1 MTSPLE
7 QLKQQLMQIKELHAN
22 GTLSDSSFEEARLK
36 LERQIVD
43 AVVSAPVTQST
54 SASAVRTAQTR
65 SNTKLFAGIATAV
78 LLIGGLGYWWKGSFS
93 QLSAVPAAT
102 SATAPSGSAPHDT
115 STDQIAVMAEK
126 LAAKLKDKPQDPE
139 GWAMLARSYTVLGKH
154 PEALAAYERA
164 LALRGDDAN
173 LHADY
178 ADALAVKNNRSL
190 EGAPMKEVEV
200 ALKLDPKNIKALA
213 LAGTAAFE
221 RKDYTGAAKYWE
233 QVVKF
238 GPPEENMVKQIKEGL
253 AQARQLAGLPA
264 ASAEAPAVNL
274 PATGASVSGKVTLSK
289 TLVGKVNPE
298 DAVFVFARPAG
309 GERMPLAIL
318 RKQVKDLPLQF
329 TLDDSMA
336 MSPSANLSSAKQVI
350 VSARISKSGNAMPQA
365 GDLSGQS
372 GQVSVGTSGINID
385 ITETVK

>member
-1 MTSPLE
+1 MTSSLDR
-7 QLKQQLMQIKELHAN
+7 LKQQLLQIKDLHAN
-22 GTLSDSSFEEARLK
+22 GTLSEAAFAEARVK

-43 AVVSAPVTQST
+43 AVVSG
-54 SASAVRTAQTR
+54 SASSDTAATQVRAAPPS
-65 SNTKLFAGIATAV
+65 SNAKLFGGIAAAV
-78 LLIGGLGYWWKGSFS
+78 LVLGGVGYWWKGSFS
-93 QLSAVPAAT
+93 QLSAVPATGA
-102 SATAPSGSAPHDT
+102 AAAGASAPHDT
-115 STDQIAVMAEK
+115 STDQIAAMADK

-154 PEALAAYERA
+154 TEALVAYERA

-190 EGAPMKEVEV
+190 DGAPMKEVEV

-221 RKDYTGAAKYWE
+221 RKDYPNAVKFWE
-233 QVVKF
+233 QVVKY
-238 GPPEENMVKQIKEGL
+238 GPPDESIVKQIKEGL
-253 AQARQLAGLPA
+253 AQARQLAGMPA
-264 ASAEAPAVNL
+264 ASAETPAINL
-274 PATGASVSGKVTLSK
+274 PPTGASVSGKVTLGK
-289 TLVGKVNPE
+289 ALIGKVSPE
-298 DAVFVFARPAG
+298 DAVFIFARPAS

-318 RKQVKDLPLQF
+318 RKQVKDLPVQF
-329 TLDDSMA
+329 TLDDSMS
-336 MSPSANLSSAKQVI
+336 MSPSAKLSSAKQVI

-372 GQVSVGTSGINID
+372 GQVSLGTSGINID
-385 ITETVK
+385 ITDTVK